1 MHVMRAKVLVLVG
14 AVLAASA
21 LVAAGAA
28 QPRKAAATLQIAIHE
43 VTPEK
48 QSDPHIFRGK
58 FTIESLNGSVHL
70 ATVGSGT
77 SIISP
82 NLGTTKNIDG
92 QQVTPFTGTD
102 TLTSKSGTLTISF
115 SGDGIGVN
123 PKFNPSVGEV
133 QEYYNERGTWK
144 ITGAHGAYR
153 GWKGGGRMASAD
165 TPSMQIKEWD
175 GMVTT

>member
-1 MHVMRAKVLVLVG
+1 LMRAKVLVSVA
-14 AVLAASA
+14 AVLAAA
-21 LVAAGAA
+21 PLMAARAA

-48 QSDPHIFRGK
+48 QSVPHIFRGK

-77 SIISP
+77 SIITP

-115 SGDGIGVN
+115 SGDGIAVN
-123 PKFNPSVGEV
+123 PKFNASVGEV

-144 ITGAHGAYR
+144 ITGAHGVYQ